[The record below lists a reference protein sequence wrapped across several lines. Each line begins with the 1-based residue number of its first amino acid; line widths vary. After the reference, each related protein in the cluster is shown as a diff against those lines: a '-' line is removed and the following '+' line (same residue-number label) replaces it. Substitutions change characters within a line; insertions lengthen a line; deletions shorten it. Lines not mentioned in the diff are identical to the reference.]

1 MNKNHKHPHADWP
14 WWKIAGVAL
23 FSFSGFGF
31 IFASI
36 PPISLC
42 MFILGGISA
51 LLATIIAIWDW
62 KVHTWIS
69 QLCLTSLWTLQ
80 LLTTGIRAWV
90 FALPIIFVYPMVV
103 GYLFAWTLPALYPE
117 ISKVLWREQTAP
129 ETRLGKI
136 LLGLSISL
144 APVAGALGASL
155 GMFTSRF
162 QGSNGLYLV
171 VGPSFIILSIV
182 FAFAFAYQLWPDRP
196 WAGSRTETK
205 GST

>member
-1 MNKNHKHPHADWP
+1 MYKSQKHPHADWP
-14 WWKIAGVAL
+14 FWKILGAGL
-23 FSFSGFGF
+23 LGFGGF
-31 IFASI
+31 GLIIIILPPQNLMSIIFGSVTG
-36 PPISLC
+36 LVG
-42 MFILGGISA
+42 ILVGI
-51 LLATIIAIWDW
+51 WNW
-62 KVHTWIS
+62 KVYNWASKFTVS
-69 QLCLTSLWTLQ
+69 TLWSMQTLSI
-80 LLTTGIRAWV
+80 GIRAWV
-90 FALPIIFVYPMVV
+90 YALPTIWLYPMIG

-144 APVAGALGASL
+144 APVAGALGANL

-162 QGSNGLYLV
+162 QGLNGLYLV
-171 VGPSFIILSIV
+171 VGPLFIILSIG